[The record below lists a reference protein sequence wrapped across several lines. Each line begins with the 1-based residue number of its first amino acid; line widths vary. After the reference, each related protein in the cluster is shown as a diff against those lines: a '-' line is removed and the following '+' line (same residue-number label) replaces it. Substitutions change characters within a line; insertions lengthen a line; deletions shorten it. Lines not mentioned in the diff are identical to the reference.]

1 MKARSSRGTPNSR
14 SCSKS
19 PAWNF
24 PVATTAA
31 SGWASMTRP
40 RASRTAASTT
50 TPGCCTTAHGFWF
63 SNTDR
68 LQERKIMADTKK
80 VAVVVRDRQGE
91 ALRVAGGLTLADD
104 VIEVF
109 VLDRKL
115 DKNDPDIVKPLELVS
130 DLELKIYSNNPEN
143 GYTTIT
149 LEEMAKK
156 LLEYDHVVAY

>member
-1 MKARSSRGTPNSR
+1 
-14 SCSKS
+14 
-19 PAWNF
+19 
-24 PVATTAA
+24 
-31 SGWASMTRP
+31 
-40 RASRTAASTT
+40 
-50 TPGCCTTAHGFWF
+50 
-63 SNTDR
+63 
-68 LQERKIMADTKK
+68 MADTKK

-130 DLELKIYSNNPEN
+130 DLDLKIYSNNPEN